1 MMKKDI
7 LGLSFIILMLLP
19 GCGKSVENKQAIASN
34 SINVATIQL
43 PTVKCKTC
51 VRTIKNALAS
61 VDGIESADIDL
72 HSKSASVKFIPAK
85 MDIGKIEMAISQA
98 GYDAD
103 NVKRDSAA
111 YENLAECCK

>member
-1 MMKKDI
+1 MIKNLV
-7 LGLSFIILMLLP
+7 LGIGLVILMLP
-19 GCGKSVENKQAIASN
+19 GCGKSTGERQSIASN

-43 PTVKCKTC
+43 PTLKCKTC

-61 VDGIESADIDL
+61 VDGIESAEVDL
-72 HSKSASVKFIPAK
+72 AAKNATVKFIPAK
-85 MDIGKIEMAISQA
+85 LDVGKIESAISKA

-103 NVKRDSAA
+103 KVKRDSTA